1 LDNTI
6 IELLNFNSRD
16 YFDDIVDGV
25 PSTFSEDTNFKENDD
40 ENSEDEVELD
50 Y

>member
-1 LDNTI
+1 MEFLAV
-6 IELLNFNSRD
+6 LLKILIF
-16 YFDDIVDGV
+16 G
-25 PSTFSEDTNFKENDD
+25 ENDD

>member
-1 LDNTI
+1 M
-6 IELLNFNSRD
+6 LNLNSRD
-16 YFDDIVDGV
+16 YFDDIIDRF
-25 PSTFSEDTNFKENDD
+25 PSSFSEDSNLGENDD